1 MKENQQYIHKTKHTC
16 KPEYVC
22 LPQHIRKPL
31 RNWSM
36 QHLALASLL
45 LLPLGMLTSCSDKEE
60 TEVFASKELSL
71 TMSLTPTVVD
81 LPARKASQDITIT
94 SNTAWGASANVTW
107 AKLSAASGV
116 ANSSLTVTL
125 DDNTSTSTREAII
138 TFTYGKDQQTVTI
151 TQAAAS
157 PTTFAK
163 VQASNIGRYQA
174 DVSGMFTADFDVTEY
189 GIVYSISEREPTTSM
204 SDDKVTVLKVGTTA
218 TTQDIVSATLTNLRA
233 GNTYFARLYTSG
245 PLGTEYSNV
254 ISFTTS
260 GGAPDSGDNPT
271 PGY

>member
-1 MKENQQYIHKTKHTC
+1 MKKKQLSIY
-16 KPEYVC
+16 
-22 LPQHIRKPL
+22 
-31 RNWSM
+31 S
-36 QHLALASLL
+36 LALASLL
-45 LLPLGMLTSCSDKEE
+45 LLPLGSLTSCSDKEE
-60 TEVFASKELSL
+60 TDVFASEELSL

-81 LPARKASQDITIT
+81 LPAKGGSQVITIT

-107 AKLSAASGV
+107 ANLSATNGV
-116 ANSSLTVTL
+116 ANSTLTVTL
-125 DDNTSTSTREAII
+125 EDNNTTSPREAII
-138 TFTYGKDQQTVTI
+138 TFSYGKDQQTVTI
-151 TQAAAS
+151 NQAAAA

-174 DVSGMFTADFDVTEY
+174 DVSGMFTSDFNITEY
-189 GIVYSISEREPTTSM
+189 GIVYSLTEREPTTSM

-218 TTQDIVSATLTNLRA
+218 TTQDIVSATLTNLRV
-233 GNTYFARLYTSG
+233 GNTYFARLYTKG

-254 ISFTTS
+254 INFTTS

>member
-1 MKENQQYIHKTKHTC
+1 MKKKQLSIY
-16 KPEYVC
+16 
-22 LPQHIRKPL
+22 
-31 RNWSM
+31 S
-36 QHLALASLL
+36 LALASLL
-45 LLPLGMLTSCSDKEE
+45 VLPLGSLTSCSDKEE
-60 TEVFASKELSL
+60 TDVFASEELSL

-81 LPARKASQDITIT
+81 LPAKGGSQVITIT

-107 AKLSAASGV
+107 ANLSATNGV

-125 DDNTSTSTREAII
+125 EDNNTTSPREAII
-138 TFTYGKDQQTVTI
+138 TFSYGKDQQTVTI
-151 TQAAAS
+151 NQAAAS

-174 DVSGMFTADFDVTEY
+174 DVSGMFTSDFNITEY
-189 GIVYSISEREPTTSM
+189 GIVYSLTERKPTTSM

-233 GNTYFARLYTSG
+233 GNTYFARLYTKG

>member
-1 MKENQQYIHKTKHTC
+1 MKKKQLSIY
-16 KPEYVC
+16 
-22 LPQHIRKPL
+22 
-31 RNWSM
+31 S
-36 QHLALASLL
+36 LALASLL
-45 LLPLGMLTSCSDKEE
+45 VLPLGSLTSCSDKEE
-60 TEVFASKELSL
+60 TDVFASEELSL

-81 LPARKASQDITIT
+81 LPAKGGSQVITIT

-107 AKLSAASGV
+107 ANLSTTNGV
-116 ANSSLTVTL
+116 ANSTLTVTL
-125 DDNTSTSTREAII
+125 EDNNTTSPREAII
-138 TFTYGKDQQTVTI
+138 TFSYGKNQQTVTI
-151 TQAAAS
+151 NQAAAA

-174 DVSGMFTADFDVTEY
+174 DVSGMFTSDFNITEY
-189 GIVYSISEREPTTSM
+189 GIVYSLTEREPTTSM

-233 GNTYFARLYTSG
+233 GNTYFARLYTKG

-254 ISFTTS
+254 INFTTS

>member
-1 MKENQQYIHKTKHTC
+1 MKKKQLSIY
-16 KPEYVC
+16 
-22 LPQHIRKPL
+22 
-31 RNWSM
+31 S
-36 QHLALASLL
+36 LALASLL
-45 LLPLGMLTSCSDKEE
+45 VLPLGSLTSCSDKEE
-60 TEVFASKELSL
+60 TDVFASEELSL

-81 LPARKASQDITIT
+81 LPAKGGSQVITIT

-107 AKLSAASGV
+107 ANLSATNGV
-116 ANSSLTVTL
+116 ANSTLTVTL
-125 DDNTSTSTREAII
+125 EDNNNTSPREAII
-138 TFTYGKDQQTVTI
+138 TFSYGKDQQTVTI
-151 TQAAAS
+151 NQAAAA

-174 DVSGMFTADFDVTEY
+174 DVSGMFTSDFNITEY
-189 GIVYSISEREPTTSM
+189 GIVYSLTEREPTTSM

-233 GNTYFARLYTSG
+233 GNTYFARLYTVG

-254 ISFTTS
+254 INFTTS

>member
-1 MKENQQYIHKTKHTC
+1 MKKKQLSIY
-16 KPEYVC
+16 
-22 LPQHIRKPL
+22 
-31 RNWSM
+31 S
-36 QHLALASLL
+36 LALASLL
-45 LLPLGMLTSCSDKEE
+45 LLPLGSLTSCSDKEE
-60 TEVFASKELSL
+60 TDVFASEELSL

-81 LPARKASQDITIT
+81 LPAKGGSQVITIT

-107 AKLSAASGV
+107 ANLSATNGV
-116 ANSSLTVTL
+116 ANSTLTVTL
-125 DDNTSTSTREAII
+125 EDNNTTSPREAII
-138 TFTYGKDQQTVTI
+138 TFSYGKDQQTVTI
-151 TQAAAS
+151 NQAAAS

-174 DVSGMFTADFDVTEY
+174 DVSGMFTSDFNVSEY
-189 GIVYSISEREPTTSM
+189 GIVYSLTEREPTTSM

-233 GNTYFARLYTSG
+233 GNTYFARLYTKG

-254 ISFTTS
+254 INFTTS

>member
-1 MKENQQYIHKTKHTC
+1 MKKKQLSIY
-16 KPEYVC
+16 
-22 LPQHIRKPL
+22 
-31 RNWSM
+31 S
-36 QHLALASLL
+36 LALASLL
-45 LLPLGMLTSCSDKEE
+45 VLPLGSLTSCSDKEE
-60 TEVFASKELSL
+60 TDVFASEELSL

-81 LPARKASQDITIT
+81 LPAKGGSQVITIT

-107 AKLSAASGV
+107 ANLSATNGV
-116 ANSSLTVTL
+116 ANSTLTVTL
-125 DDNTSTSTREAII
+125 EDNNTTSPREAII
-138 TFTYGKDQQTVTI
+138 TFSYGKDQQTVTI
-151 TQAAAS
+151 NQAAAS

-174 DVSGMFTADFDVTEY
+174 DVSGMFTSDFNVSEY
-189 GIVYSISEREPTTSM
+189 GIVYSLTEREPTTSM
-204 SDDKVTVLKVGTTA
+204 SEDKVTVLKVGTTT

-233 GNTYFARLYTSG
+233 GNTYFARLYTKG

>member
-1 MKENQQYIHKTKHTC
+1 MKKKQLSIY
-16 KPEYVC
+16 
-22 LPQHIRKPL
+22 
-31 RNWSM
+31 S
-36 QHLALASLL
+36 LALASLL
-45 LLPLGMLTSCSDKEE
+45 VLPLGSLTSCSDKEE
-60 TEVFASKELSL
+60 TDVFASEELSL

-81 LPARKASQDITIT
+81 LPAKGGSQVITIT

-107 AKLSAASGV
+107 ANLSATNGV
-116 ANSSLTVTL
+116 ANSTLTVTL
-125 DDNTSTSTREAII
+125 EDNNTTSPREAIV

-151 TQAAAS
+151 NQAAAS

-174 DVSGMFTADFDVTEY
+174 DVSGMFTADFNVTEY
-189 GIVYSISEREPTTSM
+189 GIVYSLTEREPTTSM

-233 GNTYFARLYTSG
+233 GNTYFARLYTVG

-254 ISFTTS
+254 INFTTS

>member
-1 MKENQQYIHKTKHTC
+1 MKKKQLSIY
-16 KPEYVC
+16 
-22 LPQHIRKPL
+22 
-31 RNWSM
+31 S
-36 QHLALASLL
+36 LALASLL
-45 LLPLGMLTSCSDKEE
+45 LLPLGSLTSCSDKEE
-60 TEVFASKELSL
+60 TDVFASEELSL

-81 LPARKASQDITIT
+81 LPAKGGSQVITIT

-107 AKLSAASGV
+107 ANLSATNGV
-116 ANSSLTVTL
+116 ANSTLTVTL
-125 DDNTSTSTREAII
+125 EDNNTTSPREAII
-138 TFTYGKDQQTVTI
+138 TFSYGKDQQTVTI
-151 TQAAAS
+151 NQAAAS

-174 DVSGMFTADFDVTEY
+174 DVSGMFTSDFNITEY
-189 GIVYSISEREPTTSM
+189 GIVYSLTEREPTTSM

-218 TTQDIVSATLTNLRA
+218 TQDIVSATLTNLRA
-233 GNTYFARLYTSG
+233 GNTYFARLYTKG

>member
-1 MKENQQYIHKTKHTC
+1 MKKKQLSIY
-16 KPEYVC
+16 
-22 LPQHIRKPL
+22 
-31 RNWSM
+31 S
-36 QHLALASLL
+36 LALASLL
-45 LLPLGMLTSCSDKEE
+45 VLPLGSLTSCSDKEE
-60 TEVFASKELSL
+60 TDVFASEELSL

-81 LPARKASQDITIT
+81 LPAKGGSQVITIT

-107 AKLSAASGV
+107 ANLSATNGV
-116 ANSSLTVTL
+116 ANSTLTVTL
-125 DDNTSTSTREAII
+125 EDNTTTSPREAIV

-151 TQAAAS
+151 NQAAAS

-174 DVSGMFTADFDVTEY
+174 DASGMFTSDFNVSEY
-189 GIVYSISEREPTTSM
+189 GIVYSLTEREPTTSM

-233 GNTYFARLYTSG
+233 GNTYFARLYTKGS
-245 PLGTEYSNV
+245 LGTEYSNV

>member
-1 MKENQQYIHKTKHTC
+1 MKKKQLSIY
-16 KPEYVC
+16 
-22 LPQHIRKPL
+22 
-31 RNWSM
+31 S
-36 QHLALASLL
+36 LALASLL
-45 LLPLGMLTSCSDKEE
+45 VLPLGSLTSCSDKEE
-60 TEVFASKELSL
+60 TDVFASEELSL

-81 LPARKASQDITIT
+81 LPAKGGSQVITIT

-107 AKLSAASGV
+107 ANLSATNGV
-116 ANSSLTVTL
+116 ANSTLTVTL
-125 DDNTSTSTREAII
+125 EDNNTTSPREAMV
-138 TFTYGKDQQTVTI
+138 TFTYGRDQQTVTI
-151 TQAAAS
+151 NQAAAS

-174 DVSGMFTADFDVTEY
+174 DVSGMFTSDFNVSEY
-189 GIVYSISEREPTTSM
+189 GIVYSLTEREPTTSM

-233 GNTYFARLYTSG
+233 GNTYFARLYTKG

>member
-1 MKENQQYIHKTKHTC
+1 MKKKQLSIY
-16 KPEYVC
+16 
-22 LPQHIRKPL
+22 
-31 RNWSM
+31 S
-36 QHLALASLL
+36 LALASLL
-45 LLPLGMLTSCSDKEE
+45 VLPLGSLTSCSDKEE
-60 TEVFASKELSL
+60 TDVFASEELSL

-81 LPARKASQDITIT
+81 LPAKGGSQVITIT

-107 AKLSAASGV
+107 ANLSATNGV
-116 ANSSLTVTL
+116 ANSTLTVTL
-125 DDNTSTSTREAII
+125 EENNTTSPREAII
-138 TFTYGKDQQTVTI
+138 TFSYGKDQQTVTI
-151 TQAAAS
+151 NQAAAS

-174 DVSGMFTADFDVTEY
+174 DVSGMFTSDFNVSEY
-189 GIVYSISEREPTTSM
+189 GIVYSLTEREPTTSM

-233 GNTYFARLYTSG
+233 GNTYFARLYTKG

>member
-1 MKENQQYIHKTKHTC
+1 MKKKQLSIY
-16 KPEYVC
+16 
-22 LPQHIRKPL
+22 
-31 RNWSM
+31 S
-36 QHLALASLL
+36 LALASLL
-45 LLPLGMLTSCSDKEE
+45 LLPLGSLTSCSDKEE
-60 TEVFASKELSL
+60 TDVFASEELSL

-81 LPARKASQDITIT
+81 LPAKGGSQVITIT

-107 AKLSAASGV
+107 ANLSAANGV
-116 ANSSLTVTL
+116 ANSTLTVTL
-125 DDNTSTSTREAII
+125 EDNNTTSPREAIV

-151 TQAAAS
+151 NQAAAS

-174 DVSGMFTADFDVTEY
+174 DVSGMFTSDFNVSEY
-189 GIVYSISEREPTTSM
+189 GIVYSLTEREPTTSM

-233 GNTYFARLYTSG
+233 GNTYFARLYTKG

>member
-1 MKENQQYIHKTKHTC
+1 MKKKQLSIYG
-16 KPEYVC
+16 
-22 LPQHIRKPL
+22 
-31 RNWSM
+31 
-36 QHLALASLL
+36 LALASLL
-45 LLPLGMLTSCSDKEE
+45 VLPLGSLTSCSDKEE
-60 TEVFASKELSL
+60 TDVFASEELSL

-81 LPARKASQDITIT
+81 LPAKGGSQVITIT

-107 AKLSAASGV
+107 ANLSATNGV
-116 ANSSLTVTL
+116 ANSTLTVTL
-125 DDNTSTSTREAII
+125 EDNNTTSPREAII
-138 TFTYGKDQQTVTI
+138 TFSYGKDQQTVTI
-151 TQAAAS
+151 NQAAAA

-174 DVSGMFTADFDVTEY
+174 DVSGMFTSDFNITEY
-189 GIVYSISEREPTTSM
+189 GIVYSLTEREPTTSM

-233 GNTYFARLYTSG
+233 GNTYFARLYTVG

-254 ISFTTS
+254 INFTTS

>member
-1 MKENQQYIHKTKHTC
+1 MKKKQLSIY
-16 KPEYVC
+16 
-22 LPQHIRKPL
+22 
-31 RNWSM
+31 S
-36 QHLALASLL
+36 LAMASLL
-45 LLPLGMLTSCSDKEE
+45 VLPLGSLTSCSDKEE
-60 TEVFASKELSL
+60 TDVFASEELSL

-81 LPARKASQDITIT
+81 LPAKGGSQVITIT

-107 AKLSAASGV
+107 ANLSATNGV
-116 ANSSLTVTL
+116 ANSTLTVTL
-125 DDNTSTSTREAII
+125 EDNNTTSPREAII
-138 TFTYGKDQQTVTI
+138 TFSYGKDQQTVTI
-151 TQAAAS
+151 NQAAAA

-174 DVSGMFTADFDVTEY
+174 DVSGMFTSDFNVSEY
-189 GIVYSISEREPTTSM
+189 GIVYSLTEREPTTSM

-233 GNTYFARLYTSG
+233 GNTYFARLYTVG

-254 ISFTTS
+254 INFTTS

>member
-1 MKENQQYIHKTKHTC
+1 MKKKQLSIY
-16 KPEYVC
+16 
-22 LPQHIRKPL
+22 
-31 RNWSM
+31 S
-36 QHLALASLL
+36 LALASLL
-45 LLPLGMLTSCSDKEE
+45 VLPLGSLTSCSDKEE
-60 TEVFASKELSL
+60 TDVFASEELSL

-81 LPARKASQDITIT
+81 LPAKGGSQVITIT

-107 AKLSAASGV
+107 ANLSATNGV
-116 ANSSLTVTL
+116 ANSTLTVTL
-125 DDNTSTSTREAII
+125 EDNNTTSPREAII
-138 TFTYGKDQQTVTI
+138 TFSYGKVQQTVTI
-151 TQAAAS
+151 NQAAAA

-174 DVSGMFTADFDVTEY
+174 DVSGMFTSDFNITEY
-189 GIVYSISEREPTTSM
+189 GIVYSLTEREPTTSM

-233 GNTYFARLYTSG
+233 GNTYFARLYTKG

>member
-1 MKENQQYIHKTKHTC
+1 MKKKQLSIY
-16 KPEYVC
+16 
-22 LPQHIRKPL
+22 
-31 RNWSM
+31 S
-36 QHLALASLL
+36 LALASLL
-45 LLPLGMLTSCSDKEE
+45 LLPLGSLTSCSDKEE
-60 TEVFASKELSL
+60 TDVFASEELSL

-81 LPARKASQDITIT
+81 LPAKGGSQVITIT

-107 AKLSAASGV
+107 ANLSATNGV

-125 DDNTSTSTREAII
+125 EDNNTTSPREAII
-138 TFTYGKDQQTVTI
+138 TFSYGKDQQTVTI
-151 TQAAAS
+151 NQAAAS

-174 DVSGMFTADFDVTEY
+174 DVSGMFTSDFNVSEY
-189 GIVYSISEREPTTSM
+189 GIVYSLTEREPTTSM

-218 TTQDIVSATLTNLRA
+218 TTQDIVSATMTNLRA
-233 GNTYFARLYTSG
+233 GNTYFARLYTKG

-254 ISFTTS
+254 INFTTS

>member
-1 MKENQQYIHKTKHTC
+1 MKKKQLSIH
-16 KPEYVC
+16 
-22 LPQHIRKPL
+22 
-31 RNWSM
+31 S
-36 QHLALASLL
+36 LALASLL
-45 LLPLGMLTSCSDKEE
+45 VLPLGSLTSCSDKEE
-60 TEVFASKELSL
+60 TDVFASEELSL

-81 LPARKASQDITIT
+81 LPAKGGSQVITIT

-107 AKLSAASGV
+107 ANLSATNGV
-116 ANSSLTVTL
+116 ANSTLTVTL
-125 DDNTSTSTREAII
+125 EDNNTTSPREAII
-138 TFTYGKDQQTVTI
+138 TFSYGKDQQTVTI
-151 TQAAAS
+151 NQAAAA

-174 DVSGMFTADFDVTEY
+174 DVSGMFTSDFNVSEY
-189 GIVYSISEREPTTSM
+189 GIVYSLTEREPTTSM

-233 GNTYFARLYTSG
+233 GNTYFARLYTVG

-254 ISFTTS
+254 INFTTS

>member
-1 MKENQQYIHKTKHTC
+1 MKKKQLSIY
-16 KPEYVC
+16 
-22 LPQHIRKPL
+22 
-31 RNWSM
+31 S
-36 QHLALASLL
+36 LALASLL
-45 LLPLGMLTSCSDKEE
+45 VLPLGSLTSCSDKEE
-60 TEVFASKELSL
+60 TDVFASEELSL

-81 LPARKASQDITIT
+81 LPAKGGSQVITIT

-107 AKLSAASGV
+107 ANLSATNGV
-116 ANSSLTVTL
+116 ANSTLTVTL
-125 DDNTSTSTREAII
+125 EDNNTTSPREAIV

-151 TQAAAS
+151 NQAAAS

-174 DVSGMFTADFDVTEY
+174 DVSGMFTSDFNVSEY
-189 GIVYSISEREPTTSM
+189 GIVYSLTEREPTTSM

-233 GNTYFARLYTSG
+233 GNTYFARLYTKG

-254 ISFTTS
+254 INFTTS

>member
-1 MKENQQYIHKTKHTC
+1 MKKKQLSIY
-16 KPEYVC
+16 
-22 LPQHIRKPL
+22 
-31 RNWSM
+31 S
-36 QHLALASLL
+36 LALASLL
-45 LLPLGMLTSCSDKEE
+45 VLPLGSLTSCSDKEE
-60 TEVFASKELSL
+60 TDVFASEELSL
-71 TMSLTPTVVD
+71 TMSLTPTVVE
-81 LPARKASQDITIT
+81 LPAKGGSQVITIT

-107 AKLSAASGV
+107 ANLSATNGV
-116 ANSSLTVTL
+116 ANSTLTVTL
-125 DDNTSTSTREAII
+125 EDNNTTSPREAIV

-151 TQAAAS
+151 NQAAAS

-174 DVSGMFTADFDVTEY
+174 DVSGMFTSDFNITEY
-189 GIVYSISEREPTTSM
+189 GIVYSLTEREPTTSM

-233 GNTYFARLYTSG
+233 GNTYFARLYTKG

-260 GGAPDSGDNPT
+260 GGAPDSGANPT

>member
-1 MKENQQYIHKTKHTC
+1 MKKKQLSIY
-16 KPEYVC
+16 
-22 LPQHIRKPL
+22 
-31 RNWSM
+31 S
-36 QHLALASLL
+36 LALASLL
-45 LLPLGMLTSCSDKEE
+45 VLPLGSLTSCSDKEE
-60 TEVFASKELSL
+60 TDVFASEELSL

-81 LPARKASQDITIT
+81 LPAKGGSQVITIT

-107 AKLSAASGV
+107 ANLSATNGV
-116 ANSSLTVTL
+116 ANSTLTVTL
-125 DDNTSTSTREAII
+125 EDNNTTSPREAII
-138 TFTYGKDQQTVTI
+138 TFSYGKDQQTVTI
-151 TQAAAS
+151 NQAAAA

-174 DVSGMFTADFDVTEY
+174 DVSGMFTSDFNVSEY
-189 GIVYSISEREPTTSM
+189 GIVYSLTEREPTTSM

-233 GNTYFARLYTSG
+233 GNTYFARLYTVG

-254 ISFTTS
+254 INFTTS

>member
-1 MKENQQYIHKTKHTC
+1 MKKKQLSIY
-16 KPEYVC
+16 
-22 LPQHIRKPL
+22 
-31 RNWSM
+31 S
-36 QHLALASLL
+36 LALASLL
-45 LLPLGMLTSCSDKEE
+45 VLPLGSLTSCSDKEE
-60 TEVFASKELSL
+60 TDVFASEELSL

-81 LPARKASQDITIT
+81 LPAKGGSQVITIT

-107 AKLSAASGV
+107 ANLSATNGV
-116 ANSSLTVTL
+116 ANSTLTVTL
-125 DDNTSTSTREAII
+125 EDNNTTSPREAII
-138 TFTYGKDQQTVTI
+138 TFSYGKDQQTVTI
-151 TQAAAS
+151 NQAAAS

-174 DVSGMFTADFDVTEY
+174 DVSGMFTSDFNVSEY
-189 GIVYSISEREPTTSM
+189 GIVYSLTEREPTTSM
-204 SDDKVTVLKVGTTA
+204 SDDKVTVLKAGTTA

-233 GNTYFARLYTSG
+233 GNTYFARLYTVG

-254 ISFTTS
+254 INFTTS

>member
-1 MKENQQYIHKTKHTC
+1 MKKKQLSIY
-16 KPEYVC
+16 
-22 LPQHIRKPL
+22 
-31 RNWSM
+31 S
-36 QHLALASLL
+36 LALASLL
-45 LLPLGMLTSCSDKEE
+45 VLPLGSLTSCSDKEE
-60 TEVFASKELSL
+60 TDVFASEELSL

-81 LPARKASQDITIT
+81 LPAKGGSQVITIT

-107 AKLSAASGV
+107 ANLSATNGV

-125 DDNTSTSTREAII
+125 EDNNTTSPREAII
-138 TFTYGKDQQTVTI
+138 TFSYGKDQQTVTI
-151 TQAAAS
+151 NQAAAS

-174 DVSGMFTADFDVTEY
+174 DVSGMFTSDFNITEY
-189 GIVYSISEREPTTSM
+189 GIVYSLTEREPTTSM

-233 GNTYFARLYTSG
+233 GNTYFARLYTVG

-254 ISFTTS
+254 INFTTS

>member
-1 MKENQQYIHKTKHTC
+1 MKKKQLSIYS
-16 KPEYVC
+16 
-22 LPQHIRKPL
+22 R
-31 RNWSM
+31 
-36 QHLALASLL
+36 ALASLL
-45 LLPLGMLTSCSDKEE
+45 VLPLGSLTSCSDKEE
-60 TEVFASKELSL
+60 TDVFASEELSL

-81 LPARKASQDITIT
+81 LPAKGGSQVITIT

-107 AKLSAASGV
+107 ANLSATNGV
-116 ANSSLTVTL
+116 ANSTLTVTL
-125 DDNTSTSTREAII
+125 EDNNTTSPREAII
-138 TFTYGKDQQTVTI
+138 TFSYGKDQQAVTI
-151 TQAAAS
+151 NQAAAA

-174 DVSGMFTADFDVTEY
+174 DVSGMFTSDFNITEY
-189 GIVYSISEREPTTSM
+189 GIVYSLTEREPTTSM

-233 GNTYFARLYTSG
+233 GKTYFARLYTVG

-254 ISFTTS
+254 INFTTS

>member
-1 MKENQQYIHKTKHTC
+1 MKKKQLSIY
-16 KPEYVC
+16 
-22 LPQHIRKPL
+22 
-31 RNWSM
+31 S
-36 QHLALASLL
+36 LALASLL
-45 LLPLGMLTSCSDKEE
+45 VLSLGSLTSCSDKEE
-60 TEVFASKELSL
+60 TDVFASEELSL

-81 LPARKASQDITIT
+81 LPAKGGSQVITIT

-107 AKLSAASGV
+107 ANLSATNGV
-116 ANSSLTVTL
+116 ANSTLTVTL
-125 DDNTSTSTREAII
+125 EDNNTTSPREAIV

-151 TQAAAS
+151 NQAAAS

-174 DVSGMFTADFDVTEY
+174 DVSGMFTSDFNITEY
-189 GIVYSISEREPTTSM
+189 GIVYSLTEREPTTSM

-233 GNTYFARLYTSG
+233 GNTYFARLYTKG

>member
-1 MKENQQYIHKTKHTC
+1 MKKKQLSIY
-16 KPEYVC
+16 
-22 LPQHIRKPL
+22 
-31 RNWSM
+31 S
-36 QHLALASLL
+36 LALASLL
-45 LLPLGMLTSCSDKEE
+45 VLPLGSLTSCSDKEE
-60 TEVFASKELSL
+60 TDVFASEELSL

-81 LPARKASQDITIT
+81 LPAKGGSQVITIT

-107 AKLSAASGV
+107 ANLSATNGV
-116 ANSSLTVTL
+116 ANSTLTVTL
-125 DDNTSTSTREAII
+125 QDNNTTSPREAII
-138 TFTYGKDQQTVTI
+138 TFSYGKDQQTVTI
-151 TQAAAS
+151 NQAAAA

-174 DVSGMFTADFDVTEY
+174 DVSGMFTSDFNITEY
-189 GIVYSISEREPTTSM
+189 GVVYSLTEREPTTSM

-233 GNTYFARLYTSG
+233 GNTYFARLYTVG

-254 ISFTTS
+254 INFTTS

>member
-1 MKENQQYIHKTKHTC
+1 MKKKQLSIY
-16 KPEYVC
+16 
-22 LPQHIRKPL
+22 
-31 RNWSM
+31 S
-36 QHLALASLL
+36 LALASLL
-45 LLPLGMLTSCSDKEE
+45 LLPLGSLTSCSDKEE
-60 TEVFASKELSL
+60 TDVFASEELSL

-81 LPARKASQDITIT
+81 LPAKGGSQVITIT

-107 AKLSAASGV
+107 ANLSATNGV
-116 ANSSLTVTL
+116 ANSTLTVTL
-125 DDNTSTSTREAII
+125 EDNNTTSPREAIV

-151 TQAAAS
+151 NQAAAS

-174 DVSGMFTADFDVTEY
+174 DVSGMFTSDFNVSEY
-189 GIVYSISEREPTTSM
+189 GIVYSLTEREPTTSM

-233 GNTYFARLYTSG
+233 GNTYFARLYTKG

-254 ISFTTS
+254 INFTTS

>member
-1 MKENQQYIHKTKHTC
+1 MKKKQLSIY
-16 KPEYVC
+16 
-22 LPQHIRKPL
+22 
-31 RNWSM
+31 S
-36 QHLALASLL
+36 LALASLL
-45 LLPLGMLTSCSDKEE
+45 VLPLGSLTSCSDKEE
-60 TEVFASKELSL
+60 TDVFASEELSL

-81 LPARKASQDITIT
+81 LPAKGGSQVITIT

-107 AKLSAASGV
+107 ANLSATNGV
-116 ANSSLTVTL
+116 ANSTLTVTL
-125 DDNTSTSTREAII
+125 EDNNTTSPREAII
-138 TFTYGKDQQTVTI
+138 TFSYGKDQQTVTI
-151 TQAAAS
+151 NQAAAS

-174 DVSGMFTADFDVTEY
+174 DVSGMFTSDFNVSEY
-189 GIVYSISEREPTTSM
+189 GIVYSLTEREPTTSM

-233 GNTYFARLYTSG
+233 GNTYFARLYTVG

-254 ISFTTS
+254 INFTTS

>member
-1 MKENQQYIHKTKHTC
+1 MKKKQLSIY
-16 KPEYVC
+16 
-22 LPQHIRKPL
+22 
-31 RNWSM
+31 S
-36 QHLALASLL
+36 LALASLL
-45 LLPLGMLTSCSDKEE
+45 VLPLGSLTSCSDKEE
-60 TEVFASKELSL
+60 TDVFASEELSL

-81 LPARKASQDITIT
+81 LPAKGGSQVITIT

-107 AKLSAASGV
+107 ANLSATNGV
-116 ANSSLTVTL
+116 ANSTLTVTL
-125 DDNTSTSTREAII
+125 EDNNTTSPREAIV

-151 TQAAAS
+151 NQAAAS

-174 DVSGMFTADFDVTEY
+174 DVSGMFTSDFNVSEY
-189 GIVYSISEREPTTSM
+189 GIVYSLTEREPTTSM
-204 SDDKVTVLKVGTTA
+204 SDDKVTVLKVRTTA

-233 GNTYFARLYTSG
+233 GNTYFARLYTKG

-254 ISFTTS
+254 INFTTS

>member
-1 MKENQQYIHKTKHTC
+1 MKKKQLSIY
-16 KPEYVC
+16 
-22 LPQHIRKPL
+22 
-31 RNWSM
+31 S
-36 QHLALASLL
+36 LALASLL
-45 LLPLGMLTSCSDKEE
+45 VLPLGSLTSCSDKEE
-60 TEVFASKELSL
+60 TDVFASEELSL

-81 LPARKASQDITIT
+81 LPAKGGSQVITIT

-107 AKLSAASGV
+107 ANLSATNGV
-116 ANSSLTVTL
+116 ANSTLTVTL
-125 DDNTSTSTREAII
+125 EDNNPTSPREAII
-138 TFTYGKDQQTVTI
+138 TFSYGKDQQTVTI
-151 TQAAAS
+151 NQAAAA

-174 DVSGMFTADFDVTEY
+174 DVSGMFTSDFNITEY
-189 GIVYSISEREPTTSM
+189 GIVYSLTEREPTTSM

-233 GNTYFARLYTSG
+233 GNTYFARLYTKG

-254 ISFTTS
+254 INFTTS

>member
-1 MKENQQYIHKTKHTC
+1 MKKKQLSIY
-16 KPEYVC
+16 
-22 LPQHIRKPL
+22 
-31 RNWSM
+31 S
-36 QHLALASLL
+36 LALASLL
-45 LLPLGMLTSCSDKEE
+45 VLPLGSLTSCSDKEE
-60 TEVFASKELSL
+60 TDVFASEELSL

-81 LPARKASQDITIT
+81 LPAKGGSQVITIT

-107 AKLSAASGV
+107 ANLSATNGV

-125 DDNTSTSTREAII
+125 EDNNTTSPREAIV

-151 TQAAAS
+151 NQAAAS

-174 DVSGMFTADFDVTEY
+174 DVSGMFTSDFNVSEY
-189 GIVYSISEREPTTSM
+189 GIVYSLTEREPTTSM

-233 GNTYFARLYTSG
+233 GNTYFARLYTKG

-254 ISFTTS
+254 INFTTS

>member
-1 MKENQQYIHKTKHTC
+1 MKKKQLSIY
-16 KPEYVC
+16 
-22 LPQHIRKPL
+22 
-31 RNWSM
+31 S
-36 QHLALASLL
+36 LALASLL
-45 LLPLGMLTSCSDKEE
+45 VLPLGSLTSCSDKEE
-60 TEVFASKELSL
+60 TDVFASEELSL

-81 LPARKASQDITIT
+81 LPAKGGSQVITIT

-107 AKLSAASGV
+107 ANLSATNGV
-116 ANSSLTVTL
+116 ANSTLTVTL
-125 DDNTSTSTREAII
+125 EDNNTTSPREAIV

-151 TQAAAS
+151 NQAAAS

-174 DVSGMFTADFDVTEY
+174 DVSGMFTSDFNITEY
-189 GIVYSISEREPTTSM
+189 GIVYSLTEREPTTSM

-233 GNTYFARLYTSG
+233 GNTYFARLYTKG

-254 ISFTTS
+254 INFTTS

>member
-1 MKENQQYIHKTKHTC
+1 MKKKQLSIY
-16 KPEYVC
+16 
-22 LPQHIRKPL
+22 
-31 RNWSM
+31 S
-36 QHLALASLL
+36 LALANLL
-45 LLPLGMLTSCSDKEE
+45 VLPLGSLTSCSDKEE
-60 TEVFASKELSL
+60 TDVFASEELSL

-81 LPARKASQDITIT
+81 LPAKGGSQVITIT

-107 AKLSAASGV
+107 ANLSATNGV
-116 ANSSLTVTL
+116 ANSTLTVTL
-125 DDNTSTSTREAII
+125 EDNNTTSPREAII
-138 TFTYGKDQQTVTI
+138 TFSYGKDQQTVTI
-151 TQAAAS
+151 NQAAAA

-174 DVSGMFTADFDVTEY
+174 DVSGMFTSDFNITEY
-189 GIVYSISEREPTTSM
+189 GIVYSLTEREPTTSM

-233 GNTYFARLYTSG
+233 GNTYFARLYTKG
-245 PLGTEYSNV
+245 PLGIEYSNV

>member
-1 MKENQQYIHKTKHTC
+1 MKKKQLSIY
-16 KPEYVC
+16 
-22 LPQHIRKPL
+22 
-31 RNWSM
+31 S
-36 QHLALASLL
+36 LALASLL
-45 LLPLGMLTSCSDKEE
+45 VLPLGSLTSCSDKEE
-60 TEVFASKELSL
+60 TDVFASEELSL

-81 LPARKASQDITIT
+81 LPAKGGSQVITIT

-107 AKLSAASGV
+107 ANLSATNGV
-116 ANSSLTVTL
+116 ANSTLTVTL
-125 DDNTSTSTREAII
+125 EDNNTTSPREAIV

-151 TQAAAS
+151 NQAAAS

-174 DVSGMFTADFDVTEY
+174 DVSGMFTSDFNVSEY
-189 GIVYSISEREPTTSM
+189 GIVYSLTEREPTTSM

-233 GNTYFARLYTSG
+233 GNTYFARLYTKG

>member
-1 MKENQQYIHKTKHTC
+1 MKKKQLSIY
-16 KPEYVC
+16 
-22 LPQHIRKPL
+22 
-31 RNWSM
+31 S
-36 QHLALASLL
+36 LALASLL
-45 LLPLGMLTSCSDKEE
+45 LLPLGSLTSCSDKEE
-60 TEVFASKELSL
+60 TDVFASEELSL

-81 LPARKASQDITIT
+81 LPAKGGSQVITIT

-107 AKLSAASGV
+107 ANLSATNGV
-116 ANSSLTVTL
+116 ANSTLTVTL
-125 DDNTSTSTREAII
+125 EDNNTTSPREAIV

-151 TQAAAS
+151 DQAAAS

-174 DVSGMFTADFDVTEY
+174 DVSGMFTSDFNITEY
-189 GIVYSISEREPTTSM
+189 GIVYSLTEREPTTSM

-218 TTQDIVSATLTNLRA
+218 TTQDIVSATLINLRA
-233 GNTYFARLYTSG
+233 GNTYFARLYTKG

>member
-1 MKENQQYIHKTKHTC
+1 MKKKQLSIY
-16 KPEYVC
+16 
-22 LPQHIRKPL
+22 
-31 RNWSM
+31 S
-36 QHLALASLL
+36 LALASLL
-45 LLPLGMLTSCSDKEE
+45 LLPLGSLTSCSDKEE
-60 TEVFASKELSL
+60 TDVFASEELSL

-81 LPARKASQDITIT
+81 LPAKGGSQVITIT

-107 AKLSAASGV
+107 ANLSATNGV
-116 ANSSLTVTL
+116 ANSTLTVTL
-125 DDNTSTSTREAII
+125 EDNNTTSPREAIV

-151 TQAAAS
+151 NQAAAS

-174 DVSGMFTADFDVTEY
+174 DVSGMFTSDFNVSEY
-189 GIVYSISEREPTTSM
+189 GIVYSLTEREPTTSM

-233 GNTYFARLYTSG
+233 GNTYFARLYTKG

>member
-1 MKENQQYIHKTKHTC
+1 MKKKQLSIY
-16 KPEYVC
+16 
-22 LPQHIRKPL
+22 
-31 RNWSM
+31 S
-36 QHLALASLL
+36 LALASLL
-45 LLPLGMLTSCSDKEE
+45 VLPLGSLTSCSDKEE
-60 TEVFASKELSL
+60 TDVFASEELSL

-81 LPARKASQDITIT
+81 LPAKGGSQVITIT

-107 AKLSAASGV
+107 ANLSATNGV
-116 ANSSLTVTL
+116 ANSTLTVTL
-125 DDNTSTSTREAII
+125 EDNNTTSPREAII
-138 TFTYGKDQQTVTI
+138 TFSYGKDQQTVTI
-151 TQAAAS
+151 NQAAAA

-174 DVSGMFTADFDVTEY
+174 DVSGMFTSDFNITEY
-189 GIVYSISEREPTTSM
+189 SIVYSLTEREPTTSM

-233 GNTYFARLYTSG
+233 GNTYFARLYTVG

-254 ISFTTS
+254 INFTTS

>member
-1 MKENQQYIHKTKHTC
+1 MKKKQLSIY
-16 KPEYVC
+16 
-22 LPQHIRKPL
+22 
-31 RNWSM
+31 S
-36 QHLALASLL
+36 LALASLL
-45 LLPLGMLTSCSDKEE
+45 VLPLGSLTSCSDKEE
-60 TEVFASKELSL
+60 TDVFASEELSL

-81 LPARKASQDITIT
+81 LPAKGGSQVITIT

-107 AKLSAASGV
+107 ANLSATNGV
-116 ANSSLTVTL
+116 ANSTLTVTL
-125 DDNTSTSTREAII
+125 EDNNTTSPREAIV

-151 TQAAAS
+151 NQAAAS

-174 DVSGMFTADFDVTEY
+174 DVSGMFTSDFNVSEY
-189 GIVYSISEREPTTSM
+189 GIVYSITEREQTTSM

-233 GNTYFARLYTSG
+233 GNTYFARLYTKG
-245 PLGTEYSNV
+245 CLGTEYSNV

>member
-1 MKENQQYIHKTKHTC
+1 MKKKQLSIY
-16 KPEYVC
+16 
-22 LPQHIRKPL
+22 
-31 RNWSM
+31 S
-36 QHLALASLL
+36 LALASLL
-45 LLPLGMLTSCSDKEE
+45 VLPLGSLTSCSDKEE
-60 TEVFASKELSL
+60 TDVFASEELSL

-81 LPARKASQDITIT
+81 LPAKGGSQVITIT

-107 AKLSAASGV
+107 ANLSATNGV
-116 ANSSLTVTL
+116 ANSTLTVTL
-125 DDNTSTSTREAII
+125 EDNNTTSPREAIV

-151 TQAAAS
+151 NQAAAS

-174 DVSGMFTADFDVTEY
+174 DVSGMFTSDFNVSEY
-189 GIVYSISEREPTTSM
+189 GIVYSLTEREPTTSM

-218 TTQDIVSATLTNLRA
+218 TTQDIVSATLINLRA
-233 GNTYFARLYTSG
+233 GNTYFARLYTKG